1 MTTSDLDAG
10 ADGSGF
16 HTRLDFQV
24 AVAVTMVVAFAVTG
38 ALMIATRVMTTDS
51 VDRAS
56 SDLAAARSAFYKL
69 EDDRAEFAASQATLV
84 TAGPMF
90 RAYMTDSR
98 VASDLATMQVM
109 TDEYRR
115 QLKSSFC
122 IVTGRDGVWLASSG
136 WPRAVE
142 PPAPIRRIIGA
153 AAGGTRGRDVA
164 EIGNGLFLVVSE
176 PARFAEETLGTL
188 TVGYALDDEVARQ
201 LAQVTHSDVNIVLG
215 RHLAASSLSGDART
229 ALAGLVA
236 VEGSLSPSDPAAMH
250 RLAGGQY
257 FAAAFPL
264 SPDGEQAGPGR
275 LVLLKDWAPTNRDLA
290 QLRRQLFGA
299 GLLLFLVAL
308 AGGLVFAWRVSRPL
322 QDIASAAGDIAAGNW
337 TRRVPLRGS
346 AEATAMASAFNA
358 MTVSLRHWYEEAKRR
373 DDELRQTQKLEAI
386 GRLAGGIAHDF
397 NNLLTTIRGY
407 TELALLRDQSEASQ
421 EELREILAAADRAAD
436 LTHQLLAFSRRKAV
450 TPALLAVDQL
460 VTSTEHML
468 RRVLGEDIELLVSIQ
483 PSIGLVRI
491 DRSQM
496 EQVLLNL
503 VVNARDAMPNGGTL
517 RISVAREDVGAPL
530 HDVRHSAVPR
540 RHICLAVSDTGFGM
554 DAETAARIFEPFY
567 TTKEAGR
574 GTGLGLAIVY
584 DIVQDTGGMIDV
596 DTKVG
601 RGTTFRVY
609 LPELVEEP
617 PAAAESDDRGEAVA
631 TVRAHETVLLAEDDR
646 RLRTLIGSTLR
657 KAGYTVLEGSDGE
670 EALAIARARTTP
682 IHLLLADVVMPGM
695 SGRVLSDR
703 LLSLRSETRVLFMS
717 GYSDDQVA
725 RHGIQTASAAY
736 LRKPFSMDAL
746 TVKVRELLRSHHDTR
761 T

>member
-1 MTTSDLDAG
+1 MSDLDPQ
-10 ADGSGF
+10 DGNGF

-24 AVAVTMVVAFAVTG
+24 AVAVTMVVAFAVTA
-38 ALMIATRVMTTDS
+38 ALVIATRVVTADS
-51 VDRAS
+51 LERAS
-56 SDLAAARSAFYKL
+56 TDLAVARSAFYRL
-69 EDDRAEFAASQATLV
+69 EDDRAEFAAAQATLV

-98 VASDLATMQVM
+98 VASDAATMQVM
-109 TDEYRR
+109 TDEYRH

-136 WPRAVE
+136 WSHAIE
-142 PPAPIRRIIGA
+142 PPPAIRQIVA
-153 AAGGTRGRDVA
+153 AAAKGTPGRDVS
-164 EIGNGLFLVVSE
+164 EIGNRLFLIVSE

-201 LAQVTHSDVNIVLG
+201 IAQVTHSEVNIVLG
-215 RHLAASSLSGDART
+215 RTLAASSLAGDART
-229 ALAGLVA
+229 ALASLVA
-236 VEGSLSPSDPAAMH
+236 AQGSLSSSDPPRMH
-250 RLAGGQY
+250 RLAGSEY
-257 FAAAFPL
+257 FAGVFPL
-264 SPDGEQAGPGR
+264 APDGEAADPGR
-275 LVLLKDWAPTNRDLA
+275 LVLLKDWAPTTRDLA
-290 QLRRQLFGA
+290 LLRRQLFGA
-299 GLLLFLVAL
+299 GAVIFLVAL

-407 TELALLRDQSEASQ
+407 TELALLRDRSDTAQ
-421 EELREILAAADRAAD
+421 EELKEILAAADRAAD

-450 TPALLAVDQL
+450 TPGLLGVDQL
-460 VTSTEHML
+460 VISTEHML
-468 RRVLGEDIELLVSIQ
+468 RRVLGEDIELLTAIEPNLGQ
-483 PSIGLVRI
+483 VRI

-503 VVNARDAMPNGGTL
+503 VVNARDAMPNGGKL
-517 RISVAREDVGAPL
+517 RIAVGRADVGAPM
-530 HDVRHSAVPR
+530 HDVMHSAIPR
-540 RHICLAVSDTGFGM
+540 RHICLSVADTGSGM

-567 TTKEAGR
+567 TTKEPGR

-609 LPELVEEP
+609 VPEVIEEQ
-617 PAAAESDDRGEAVA
+617 PAETPSDDEREVA
-631 TVRAHETVLLAEDDR
+631 KTAAQAYETVLLAEDDR
-646 RLRTLIGSTLR
+646 RLRALISSSLR
-657 KAGYTVLEGSDGE
+657 KAGYTVLEGADGE
-670 EALAIARARTTP
+670 EALAIARARSTP

-695 SGRVLSDR
+695 NGRVLSDR
-703 LLSLRSETRVLFMS
+703 LQSLRSETRVLFMS
-717 GYSDDQVA
+717 GYSDDQVT
-725 RHGIQTASAAY
+725 RYGIQTGSSSY
-736 LRKPFSMDAL
+736 IRKPFSMDAL
-746 TVKVRELLRSHHDTR
+746 MAKVRDLLRSSHRDTR
-761 T
+761 I

>member
-1 MTTSDLDAG
+1 
-10 ADGSGF
+10 
-16 HTRLDFQV
+16 
-24 AVAVTMVVAFAVTG
+24 
-38 ALMIATRVMTTDS
+38 
-51 VDRAS
+51 
-56 SDLAAARSAFYKL
+56 
-69 EDDRAEFAASQATLV
+69 
-84 TAGPMF
+84 
-90 RAYMTDSR
+90 
-98 VASDLATMQVM
+98 
-109 TDEYRR
+109 
-115 QLKSSFC
+115 
-122 IVTGRDGVWLASSG
+122 
-136 WPRAVE
+136 
-142 PPAPIRRIIGA
+142 
-153 AAGGTRGRDVA
+153 
-164 EIGNGLFLVVSE
+164 
-176 PARFAEETLGTL
+176 
-188 TVGYALDDEVARQ
+188 
-201 LAQVTHSDVNIVLG
+201 
-215 RHLAASSLSGDART
+215 
-229 ALAGLVA
+229 
-236 VEGSLSPSDPAAMH
+236 
-250 RLAGGQY
+250 
-257 FAAAFPL
+257 
-264 SPDGEQAGPGR
+264 
-275 LVLLKDWAPTNRDLA
+275 
-290 QLRRQLFGA
+290 
-299 GLLLFLVAL
+299 
-308 AGGLVFAWRVSRPL
+308 
-322 QDIASAAGDIAAGNW
+322 
-337 TRRVPLRGS
+337 
-346 AEATAMASAFNA
+346 
-358 MTVSLRHWYEEAKRR
+358 
-373 DDELRQTQKLEAI
+373 
-386 GRLAGGIAHDF
+386 
-397 NNLLTTIRGY
+397 
-407 TELALLRDQSEASQ
+407 
-421 EELREILAAADRAAD
+421 
-436 LTHQLLAFSRRKAV
+436 
-450 TPALLAVDQL
+450 
-460 VTSTEHML
+460 ML

-517 RISVAREDVGAPL
+517 RISVGREDVGAPL

-703 LLSLRSETRVLFMS
+703 LLSLRSETRVLYMS

-746 TVKVRELLRSHHDTR
+746 TAKVRELLRSSHHDTR